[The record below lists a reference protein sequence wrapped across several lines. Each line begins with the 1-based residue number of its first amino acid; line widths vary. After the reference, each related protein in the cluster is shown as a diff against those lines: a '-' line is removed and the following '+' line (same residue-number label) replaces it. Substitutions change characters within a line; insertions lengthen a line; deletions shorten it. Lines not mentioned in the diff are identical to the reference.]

1 MSAVLSNFDEG
12 FPADQ
17 QIAQLRIPPHSM
29 EAESSVLGGL
39 LLDNK
44 SWEQVAD
51 LLSEGVFYRYE
62 HRQVYL
68 AIQALINASR
78 PADVITVYEHLQS
91 IGKAEEVGGLGYL
104 NSLAQYVPSASNIR
118 RYAEIVRER
127 AILRKLVTAS
137 DEIATNAFNTQ
148 GKPVP
153 QILDEAEQK
162 IFQIGEEGSRLKQG
176 FQSMDQLAVILL
188 DRVNQMADS
197 PNDITGVPSGCVDF
211 DKMTSGMQAGDLIVL
226 AARPS
231 MGKTA
236 LAINIAEH
244 VALNEGLPVAVFSME
259 MGASQLAIRIVGSIG
274 RIDQQRLR
282 TGKLNQEEWPR
293 LAEAIEK
300 LRNVS
305 LHIDETPS
313 LTPMELRA
321 NARRLAR
328 TCGKLGLIVVD
339 YLQLMSGNTS
349 SNNGDNRATEIGEI
363 SRGLKML
370 AKELQC
376 PVIALSQL
384 NRSVETRTDKR
395 PMMSDLRES
404 GAIEQDA
411 DVIMFIYRDDYYN
424 KDSKEPGVAEIIIG
438 KHRNGPTGTVKLA
451 FLKPLTRFESLA
463 SGYSNGDY

>member
-1 MSAVLSNFDEG
+1 
-12 FPADQ
+12 
-17 QIAQLRIPPHSM
+17 M

-197 PNDITGVPSGCVDF
+197 PNDITGVPSGFVDF

-463 SGYSNGDY
+463 SGYSNGGY